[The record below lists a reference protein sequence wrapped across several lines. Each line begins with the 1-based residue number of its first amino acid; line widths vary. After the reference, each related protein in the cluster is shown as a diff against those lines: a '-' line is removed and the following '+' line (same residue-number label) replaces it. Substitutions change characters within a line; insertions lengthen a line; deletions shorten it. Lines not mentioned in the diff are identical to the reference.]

1 MTASLS
7 HADLAAR
14 LSVLARLAPTESP
27 VVSVYLD
34 TRWADEQQ
42 RERSRVFLRNEIR
55 RARADAS
62 PALEADLSWVGK
74 QGESLIEQM
83 QFPDARAVAL
93 FACRSAGLRE
103 VLPLRVG
110 VDNFFA
116 VGDTPHLRH
125 LAALL
130 EATPATLI
138 VFVDGESARLVRLLS
153 DGVGE
158 VVALEHEVQGHHRQG
173 GWQLLAQ
180 SRYQRHI
187 QAQRGRHFDAVATAI
202 TALVDEHGVERI
214 VLAGTARAVAVFRS
228 HLERRVSA
236 IVVGA
241 VGGARHEPVSVL
253 AERAVELLRRR
264 DGETEAAEV
273 EAAVTEAAKGGRA
286 TAGLEATLEA
296 ATRGAVRRLYLLKTF
311 HEAGGQCVACGSMQP
326 GAGGRC
332 RVCSG
337 ATRPTELGEAL
348 VERVVATGGSVE
360 MIEAQPWLAGVQG
373 VAALLR
379 YPL

>member
-14 LSVLARLAPTESP
+14 LSALARLARTESP
-27 VVSVYLD
+27 VVSVYLN
-34 TRWADEQQ
+34 TRWTDEQQ
-42 RERSRVFLRNEIR
+42 RERTRVFLRNEIR
-55 RARADAS
+55 KARAGA
-62 PALEADLSWVGK
+62 PPELEADLAWVEK
-74 QGESLIEQM
+74 RGESLIEQM

-103 VLPLRVG
+103 ILPLRVP
-110 VDNFFA
+110 VDDFFV
-116 VGDTPHLRH
+116 VGDTPHLRR

-138 VFVDGESARLVRLLS
+138 AFVDGESARLVRLLA

-158 VVALEHEVQGHHRQG
+158 VVDLENEVQGRHRQG

-187 QAQRGRHFDAVATAI
+187 QAQRGRHFDAVAAALTE
-202 TALVDEHGVERI
+202 LVDEHGVARI

-228 HLERRVSA
+228 HLEKRVSA
-236 IVVGA
+236 MVDGA

-253 AERAVELLRRR
+253 AERAVELLGRR

-296 ATRGAVRRLYLLKTF
+296 ATRGAVRRLYLLRTF
-311 HEAGGQCVACGSMQP
+311 HESGRRCGACGAIQP
-326 GAGGRC
+326 GAGAAC
-332 RVCSG
+332 RVCGG
-337 ATRPTELGEAL
+337 AAQPIELGEAL

>member
-55 RARADAS
+55 KARAGA
-62 PALEADLSWVGK
+62 PTELQADLAWVEK

-83 QFPDARAVAL
+83 QFADARAVAL

-103 VLPLRVG
+103 VLPLRVP
-110 VDNFFA
+110 VDDFFV
-116 VGDTPHLRH
+116 VGDTPHLRR

-138 VFVDGESARLVRLLS
+138 VFVDEESARLVRLLS
-153 DGVGE
+153 DAVGE

-187 QAQRGRHFDAVATAI
+187 QAQRGRHFDAVAAALTE
-202 TALVDEHGVERI
+202 LVDEHGVERI
-214 VLAGTARAVAVFRS
+214 VLAGTARAVAVFRG
-228 HLERRVSA
+228 HLERRVGA
-236 IVVGA
+236 MVAGTVV
-241 VGGARHEPVSVL
+241 GARHEPVSVL
-253 AERAVELLRRR
+253 VERAVELLGRRE
-264 DGETEAAEV
+264 GEVEAAEV

-296 ATRGAVRRLYLLKTF
+296 ATRGAVHRLYLLRAF
-311 HEAGGQCVACGSMQP
+311 HESGRRCEACGAIQP
-326 GAGGRC
+326 GAGGGC
-332 RVCSG
+332 RVCGG
-337 ATRPTELGEAL
+337 ATQPTELGEAL

-360 MIEAQPWLAGVQG
+360 MMETQPWLERVEG